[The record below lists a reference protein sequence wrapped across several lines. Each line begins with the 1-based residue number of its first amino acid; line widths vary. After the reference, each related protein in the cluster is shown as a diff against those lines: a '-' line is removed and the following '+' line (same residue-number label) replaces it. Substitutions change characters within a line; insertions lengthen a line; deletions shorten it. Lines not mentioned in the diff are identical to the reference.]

1 MKCGKCGR
9 ELKNLRSR
17 QLGYGPVCYREM
29 IEGRNKNRVQYKE
42 RGHPSDDFSNY
53 EIPGQMSIDDY
64 LRMISAE

>member
-9 ELKNLRSR
+9 ELKNPRSR
-17 QLGYGPVCYREM
+17 QLGYGPACYRAM
-29 IEGRNKNRVQYKE
+29 SGEGNKKQVQYKE

-64 LRMISAE
+64 LQMISAE